1 MRTIWVHCYR
11 DGTHLKSYDVKVPE
25 TMNDAA
31 VRQPAAKEL
40 EDQAKN
46 NLTNEG
52 LVFPPYAGISFEI
65 EYPR

>member
-11 DGTHLKSYDVKVPE
+11 EGVHLKSYDLGVGE
-25 TMNDAA
+25 TLNDAA
-31 VRQPAAKEL
+31 VRQPTTQEL
-40 EDQAKN
+40 EGHAKN

-52 LVFPPYAGISFEI
+52 LAFPPYAGISFVI